1 MSEGTSKDS
10 SDVRGRIAAAQKN
23 RGRIKPMNLVAA
35 VAIAALLVGVVF
47 ALQILN
53 PSGDESATLSGA
65 GATFPFPLISK
76 WVQVYENETSVR
88 VSYEGVG
95 SSGGISRIVD
105 NLVDFAGTDAPLT
118 PDEDDLGLLHIPE
131 TLGAVVCA
139 YNLPEVGNGL
149 NLTGDVIAGIF
160 MLNITSWDD
169 TEIAAINPGLT
180 LPDEPITVVRRA
192 DGSGTT
198 FIWSS
203 YLSKVNETWM
213 ELFGASKTIDW
224 PTETIGGTGNGGVAG
239 VMSTT
244 PYGIGYLEL
253 SYAIE
258 NEIDYAAIQNLEG
271 VFVLPST
278 ESTVA
283 AAAAS
288 AATLPAGDES
298 WDGVEILNAPGDD
311 SYPIAS
317 FTYILIYKEQADNQK
332 GKALVDFLW
341 WMVHDGQA
349 YSEGLYY
356 APLPSEVVELNER
369 TLRSVVCDGE
379 PLYNE

>member
-1 MSEGTSKDS
+1 LSEGRSEDS
-10 SDVRGRIAAAQKN
+10 SDVRGRIAAAQKD
-23 RGRIKPMNLVAA
+23 RGRIKPTKLVAA
-35 VAIAALLVGVVF
+35 VAITALLIGVVL
-47 ALQILN
+47 AIPILN

-118 PDEDDLGLLHIPE
+118 PDKDDLGLLHIPE
-131 TLGAVVCA
+131 TLGAVACA
-139 YNLPEVGNGL
+139 YNIPGVGNGL

-169 TEIAAINPGLT
+169 PAIASINPGRT
-180 LPDEPITVVRRA
+180 LPDEPVTVVRRA

-203 YLSKVNETWM
+203 YLSKVNDTWT
-213 ELFGASKTIDW
+213 ELYGASKTIDW
-224 PTETIGGTGNGGVAG
+224 PTEIIGATGNGGIAG
-239 VMSTT
+239 VISTT
-244 PYGIGYLEL
+244 PYSVGYLEL
-253 SYAIE
+253 SYAINNGIE
-258 NEIDYAAIQNLEG
+258 YAAIENLDG
-271 VFVLPST
+271 FFVIPTT
-278 ESTVA
+278 ESTIA
-283 AAAAS
+283 AAAAG
-288 AATLPAGDES
+288 AAMLPDGDDS
-298 WDGVEILNAPGDD
+298 WEGVEILDAPGEDP
-311 SYPIAS
+311 YPIAS
-317 FTYILIYKEQADNQK
+317 FTYILVYKEQTDSQK

-356 APLPSEVVELNER
+356 APLPSEVVELNEE
-369 TLRSVVCDGE
+369 TLRSIVCDGE
-379 PLYNE
+379 PLYDE